1 MKHRSITTLTTI
13 LFMAVLACQ
22 SAFAQPQRPQEDW
35 KEKMQSVK
43 IAFLTT
49 EIGLTPAEAQNFW
62 PIYNSVS
69 EELDKAMRST
79 FSSYMELEKALN
91 ENKSDK
97 EISKCLERYL
107 AALASQDEIRR
118 ESVEKYKK
126 ILSDTKVAKIFVAE
140 EKFRRQHIRNLQQH
154 APKPPQQGQANR

>member
-1 MKHRSITTLTTI
+1 MKNRLFSTI
-13 LFMAVLACQ
+13 AAIFVMASFACGNV
-22 SAFAQPQRPQEDW
+22 FAQPKPQEDW

-49 EIGLTPAEAQNFW
+49 EIGLTPTEAQDFW

-79 FSSYMELEKALN
+79 FSSYMELEKAIN

-97 EISKCLERYL
+97 EVSRCLERYL
-107 AALASQDEIRR
+107 DALSSQDEIRSD
-118 ESVEKYKK
+118 SVEKYRK
-126 ILSDTKVAKIFVAE
+126 ILPDRKVAKIFVAE
-140 EKFRRQHIRNLQQH
+140 ENFRRQHIRMLQH
-154 APKPPQQGQANR
+154 GHRPPQGQANK

>member
-1 MKHRSITTLTTI
+1 MRKIMTIFAIVATMTCMSVSAQAHRG
-13 LFMAVLACQ
+13 
-22 SAFAQPQRPQEDW
+22 RGEDW

-49 EIGLTPAEAQNFW
+49 EIGLTPTEAQDFW

-79 FSSYMELEKALN
+79 FSSYMELEKAIN

-97 EISKCLERYL
+97 EVSKCLEKYL
-107 AALASQDEIRR
+107 DALESQNEIRS
-118 ESVEKYKK
+118 ESVDKYKK
-126 ILSDTKVAKIFVAE
+126 ILPERKVAKIFVAE
-140 EKFRRQHIRNLQQH
+140 EKFRRQHIRMLQH
-154 APKPPQQGQANR
+154 GPKPPQN